1 MHIQLVR
8 QSNECWI
15 YQYNVIH
22 SALLHQK
29 IKIDREDIFDRFF
42 KMYTVEACPNAPL
55 EVGSQITEKFQVDQI
70 FHWVK
75 LSQDQLPYL

>member
-1 MHIQLVR
+1 MSVGFTSIM
-8 QSNECWI
+8 SFTD
-15 YQYNVIH
+15 H

-42 KMYTVEACPNAPL
+42 KMYTVEACPNALL